1 MFVFAGLAWAL
12 WNARN
17 KMAMEKQFPRRPTD
31 AHICCCFADAEVPRD
46 AGGSRKQDDPTDG
59 IHLHQASLCVLA
71 NDFSLAAN
79 PSNTLNPYFMA
90 SLKAEIY
97 LLKNVVSKKSPKKCV
112 YILKLCIRI
121 SAAI

>member
-1 MFVFAGLAWAL
+1 MQKCRGMLEEVESKTTQLT
-12 WNARN
+12 
-17 KMAMEKQFPRRPTD
+17 ES
-31 AHICCCFADAEVPRD
+31 ICTRLV
-46 AGGSRKQDDPTDG
+46 
-59 IHLHQASLCVLA
+59 CVLA